1 MQQKLNDLHLLVQ
14 SGGVCV
20 MVEGCG
26 GCGKSAL
33 LRAYASACGY
43 RSGENLVVIHLGEQ
57 IDGKVYWWDLMYGSA
72 ILIDTEYDVFWF
84 LVLLLAFIELHH
96 SIVSGLLLFRLDGI
110 GFQSPVLI

>member
-33 LRAYASACGY
+33 LRAYASACGH

-57 IDGKVYWWDLMYGSA
+57 IDGKMLLGTFTCSSIPGEFVWLPGVLTKAVAEGKWVIM
-72 ILIDTEYDVFWF
+72 EDVDAAPPD
-84 LVLLLAFIELHH
+84 V
-96 SIVSGLLLFRLDGI
+96 VRK
-110 GFQSPVLI
+110 

>member
-1 MQQKLNDLHLLVQ
+1 MWRVSEARSFVCFPTQSIASMQQKLNDLHLLVQ
-14 SGGVCV
+14 SGRVCV

-57 IDGKVYWWDLMYGSA
+57 IDGKVGG
-72 ILIDTEYDVFWF
+72 ILCMA
-84 LVLLLAFIELHH
+84 VLY
-96 SIVSGLLLFRLDGI
+96 
-110 GFQSPVLI
+110 

>member
-1 MQQKLNDLHLLVQ
+1 MWRVSEARSFVCFPTQSIASMQQKLNDLPLLVQ
-14 SGGVCV
+14 SGRVCV

-57 IDGKVYWWDLMYGSA
+57 IDGKVGG
-72 ILIDTEYDVFWF
+72 ILCMA
-84 LVLLLAFIELHH
+84 VLY
-96 SIVSGLLLFRLDGI
+96 
-110 GFQSPVLI
+110 